1 MKDRVQI
8 YEALVRHCVRHGRQ
22 PKATL
27 KAYQYIQEAKSR
39 SLVDFLSTSCAAGWM
54 RSQANTEH
62 AGGIR
67 NLREELNWFY
77 HKIDLTHLKPSSR
90 KELVALEAEVQRRER
105 EVLRLSRESSYD
117 REDRQGWCAGLTID
131 QIRRAI
137 PAETAILEYF
147 QIRDVIVV
155 LLISQTL
162 LEIVPLADFPQIKNL
177 LRRLDFQM
185 AKLRLGPEY
194 GRKFASI
201 LLNSVRAHL
210 GVLYK
215 ALFKPIQN
223 RLHAGHLVIAPHGV
237 LHRLPFQALFNGQ
250 DYLIDEFTISYAPSA
265 SVYSLCQARS
275 TNRSRKSL
283 IIGVPDETVP
293 FVQEEVE
300 SIAHCLPN
308 AELLCGPD
316 ATVERL
322 REKGKESQ
330 YIHIATHGQ
339 FRLDSPMFSRI
350 RLGDSYLSLY
360 DLYQLELPAELVTLS
375 GCSTGLNVVAAGDEL
390 LGLARGLI
398 HAGAETSM
406 LTMWD
411 VQDHS
416 TAQLMTSFYQNLG
429 CGKGKAKAL
438 KEAMQ
443 QLRSECPH
451 PYHWAPFNLVG
462 KVDDHSRVRAAVPP
476 AKRGKPK

>member
-1 MKDRVQI
+1 
-8 YEALVRHCVRHGRQ
+8 
-22 PKATL
+22 
-27 KAYQYIQEAKSR
+27 
-39 SLVDFLSTSCAAGWM
+39 
-54 RSQANTEH
+54 
-62 AGGIR
+62 
-67 NLREELNWFY
+67 
-77 HKIDLTHLKPSSR
+77 
-90 KELVALEAEVQRRER
+90 
-105 EVLRLSRESSYD
+105 
-117 REDRQGWCAGLTID
+117 
-131 QIRRAI
+131 
-137 PAETAILEYF
+137 
-147 QIRDVIVV
+147 
-155 LLISQTL
+155 
-162 LEIVPLADFPQIKNL
+162 
-177 LRRLDFQM
+177 
-185 AKLRLGPEY
+185 
-194 GRKFASI
+194 
-201 LLNSVRAHL
+201 
-210 GVLYK
+210 
-215 ALFKPIQN
+215 
-223 RLHAGHLVIAPHGV
+223 
-237 LHRLPFQALFNGQ
+237 
-250 DYLIDEFTISYAPSA
+250 LIDEFTISYAPSA

-293 FVQEEVE
+293 FVQEEVA

-416 TAQLMTSFYQNLG
+416 TARLMTSFYQNLA

-443 QLRSECPH
+443 QVRSECPH

-462 KVDDHSRVRAAVPP
+462 K
-476 AKRGKPK
+476 G